1 MSNKA
6 CPPQRN
12 TFKKFIYHLLG
23 SGLNGHDD
31 MQDVP
36 ATTGN
41 ILDDLDRQ
49 MTDLQQVICI
59 YIIGNGRC
67 T

>member
-1 MSNKA
+1 MSNRA
-6 CPPQRN
+6 CLKKH

-49 MTDLQQVICI
+49 MTDLQQVHMHR
-59 YIIGNGRC
+59 YHW
-67 T
+67 